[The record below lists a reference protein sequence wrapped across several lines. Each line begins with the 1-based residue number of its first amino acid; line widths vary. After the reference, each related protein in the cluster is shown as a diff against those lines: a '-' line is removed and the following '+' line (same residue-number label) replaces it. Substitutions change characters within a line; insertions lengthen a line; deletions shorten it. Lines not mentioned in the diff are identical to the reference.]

1 MSKVLLSSVIQQVTC
16 KLTLVAVCVVTLFTS
31 NISIAQDDEVEWVFD
46 VEFFAFKRTMADDHP
61 EDFSA
66 EALDMSSNNAF
77 SAYTLH
83 LLQRS
88 NPNFNVK
95 TALPLCGG
103 NRARDE
109 NRSRNDVTEWPDET
123 KLNALGDVLESND
136 ADNILSLTP
145 QTIVGHIQSIQYIDI
160 TPSVRWFVDQQT
172 WLKNEALLAQS
183 LSCIESLEYPEQ
195 TQIPTF
201 VFNPSDDQVYMTND
215 SPTYQLLSDQD
226 LYLSKLVD
234 KISAQK
240 GIEPLLFKA
249 WRQAVVFGENNALY
263 YQIIGGDKLKVDTTI
278 VPDNMLS
285 EAAISEATLETT
297 QANLNEIG
305 SDAFV
310 GGKIE
315 EDGAYANDLLSIES
329 TASETNKVKAQL
341 TNIKNALETQ
351 PTIIWEEPAAHASG
365 ESVAQLSR
373 SLLEQSEDN
382 QASLQV
388 NVQNWPTWELNGIF
402 KVYLD
407 TVNRVPYLHIDSEL
421 VHASKKIDSQGL
433 ESIDLYPAKQRRRI
447 ISKQI
452 HYFDHPAFG
461 VIVRLQRYEKPDPTV
476 FPEY

>member
-1 MSKVLLSSVIQQVTC
+1 
-16 KLTLVAVCVVTLFTS
+16 
-31 NISIAQDDEVEWVFD
+31 
-46 VEFFAFKRTMADDHP
+46 
-61 EDFSA
+61 
-66 EALDMSSNNAF
+66 
-77 SAYTLH
+77 
-83 LLQRS
+83 
-88 NPNFNVK
+88 
-95 TALPLCGG
+95 
-103 NRARDE
+103 
-109 NRSRNDVTEWPDET
+109 
-123 KLNALGDVLESND
+123 
-136 ADNILSLTP
+136 
-145 QTIVGHIQSIQYIDI
+145 
-160 TPSVRWFVDQQT
+160 
-172 WLKNEALLAQS
+172 
-183 LSCIESLEYPEQ
+183 
-195 TQIPTF
+195 
-201 VFNPSDDQVYMTND
+201 
-215 SPTYQLLSDQD
+215 
-226 LYLSKLVD
+226 
-234 KISAQK
+234 
-240 GIEPLLFKA
+240 LLFKA